1 MSFARKALLAAA
13 AGLLLFSCGREKPTM
28 LDGQNDLTLYAID
41 TSNVSGLGWVGVPE
55 ATIKIS
61 SETFSYAEEFLTD
74 LDGKI
79 VIRNLPAGTYNIMAE
94 LINTEENFMI
104 LGQTS
109 RSLLF
114 DPEPVDTVFM
124 TYQQSSPLVINEL
137 YFVGCSYSYFYYY
150 DQFIELYNSS
160 NDTLYLDGI
169 FVVRG
174 THIEDIID
182 IEAEDYALGYY
193 VYKFPGEYGVTRSS
207 PLGPKEYTV
216 IATDAIDHSRIN
228 ARCVNLLNSDWEF
241 FCAQGGDYDN
251 LTAANLVPVSNVG
264 NDFTMNLG
272 HEAVWLATGEEWRYG
287 MHFDGNALKEY
298 IEIPISTIIDGVEY
312 SSNFE
317 SPKYLTVRVDAG
329 LGGNGI
335 AKYSGRSIQRRFPG
349 LDSNN
354 STFDFEIKD
363 PPTPGYHN

>member
-1 MSFARKALLAAA
+1 MSPARIALLAAA
-13 AGLLLFSCGREKPTM
+13 AGLLIFSCGREKPSTP
-28 LDGQNDLTLYAID
+28 DGQNDLTLFAVD
-41 TSNVSGLGWVGVPE
+41 TSNVSGLGWIGVPE

-61 SETFSYAEEFLTD
+61 SETFSYEEEFLTD
-74 LDGKI
+74 LDGKV

-104 LGQTS
+104 LGQAS

-114 DPEPVDTVFM
+114 DPEPVDTVYM

-193 VYKFPGEYGVTRSS
+193 VYKFPGEYGVTRNS
-207 PLGPKEYTV
+207 PLGPKEFTV

-241 FCAQGGDYDN
+241 FLRAGGRLRQPDRGQ
-251 LTAANLVPVSNVG
+251 PRS
-264 NDFTMNLG
+264 
-272 HEAVWLATGEEWRYG
+272 GE
-287 MHFDGNALKEY
+287 
-298 IEIPISTIIDGVEY
+298 
-312 SSNFE
+312 
-317 SPKYLTVRVDAG
+317 
-329 LGGNGI
+329 
-335 AKYSGRSIQRRFPG
+335 QRRKRFHDEPRARERVYSHRRGVG
-349 LDSNN
+349 LRDAFRRQRAEGIHRNPR
-354 STFDFEIKD
+354 FHD
-363 PPTPGYHN
+363 HRRR

>member
-1 MSFARKALLAAA
+1 MSPARIALLAAA
-13 AGLLLFSCGREKPTM
+13 AGLMIFSCGREKPSTP
-28 LDGQNDLTLYAID
+28 DGQNNLTLYAVD
-41 TSNVSGLGWVGVPE
+41 TSNVSGLVWVGVPE

-74 LDGKI
+74 LDGKA

-104 LGQTS
+104 LGQAS

-114 DPEPVDTVFM
+114 DPEPVDTVYM

-182 IEAEDYALGYY
+182 IEAEDFALGYY
-193 VYKFPGEYGVTRSS
+193 VYKFPGEYGVTRNS
-207 PLGPKEYTV
+207 PLGPKEFTV

-228 ARCVNLLNSDWEF
+228 ARCVNLLGSDWEF

-251 LTAANLVPVSNVG
+251 LTSANLVPVSNVG

-272 HEAVWLATGEEWRYG
+272 HETVFIATGEEWRYG
-287 MHFDGNALKEY
+287 MHFDGNTLKEY

-363 PPTPGYHN
+363 PPTPGHH